1 MLQHPCSLA
10 MLLRWST
17 GGARMLQQGA
27 TPAATGA
34 GGWASLPGRRMRICG
49 FVGWGEAGE
58 KLLGLNLAQLELNV
72 VEAQNHGVDNTTF

>member
-1 MLQHPCSLA
+1 
-10 MLLRWST
+10 
-17 GGARMLQQGA
+17 
-27 TPAATGA
+27 
-34 GGWASLPGRRMRICG
+34 MRTCG